1 MSTAILTFE
10 AADAR
15 WGVPLADVDEI
26 VGVSQIVHLPLAP
39 DVVAGM
45 IAVHGSPV
53 GAIDFAR
60 LTGAASHP
68 VTSAIVLNGREAALL
83 VDTLCHIVVVDDL
96 LPANGDEFPWIDGR
110 AGGAHVINTARFL
123 EAIA

>member
-1 MSTAILTFE
+1 MSTSILTFE

-15 WGVPLADVDEI
+15 WGVPLDDVAEI

-39 DVVAGM
+39 DAVAGM

-53 GAIDFAR
+53 GAVDFAR
-60 LTGAASHP
+60 LTGVEPHS

-83 VDTLCHIVVVDDL
+83 VQTLCHIVVVDAL
-96 LPANGDEFPWIDGR
+96 LPSGDGGFSWVDGR
-110 AGGAHVINTARFL
+110 AGGAHVINTARVL

>member
-15 WGVPLADVDEI
+15 WGVPLSDVAEI
-26 VGVSQIVHLPLAP
+26 VSVAEIVHLPLAP
-39 DVVAGM
+39 DAVAGM

-53 GAIDFAR
+53 GAVDFAR
-60 LTGAASHP
+60 LAGAQKHP
-68 VTSAIVLNGREAALL
+68 TTSAIVLNGREAALL
-83 VDTLCHIVVVDDL
+83 VDALCHIVVVDEL
-96 LPANGDEFPWIDGR
+96 LPASDDELPWIDGC
-110 AGGAHVINTARFL
+110 AGSAQVINTARVL

>member
-15 WGVPLADVDEI
+15 WGVPLDDADEI
-26 VGVSQIVHLPLAP
+26 VSVSQVVHLPLAP
-39 DVVAGM
+39 DAVAGM

-53 GAIDFAR
+53 GAVDFAR
-60 LTGAASHP
+60 LTGVESRSGS
-68 VTSAIVLNGREAALL
+68 SAIVLNGREAALL
-83 VDTLCHIVVVDDL
+83 VDTLCHIVVVDAL
-96 LPANGDEFPWIDGR
+96 LPSGDDEFSWVDGR
-110 AGGAHVINTARFL
+110 AGGAHVINTARVL

>member
-15 WGVPLADVDEI
+15 WGVPLADVAEI

-39 DVVAGM
+39 NAVAGM

-53 GAIDFAR
+53 GAVDFAR
-60 LTGAASHP
+60 LTGAPSHQ

-83 VDTLCHIVVVDDL
+83 VDTLCHIVVVDEL
-96 LPANGDEFPWIDGR
+96 IPAADDEFPWVDGR
-110 AGGAHVINTARFL
+110 AGGAHVINPARVL

>member
-15 WGVPLADVDEI
+15 WGVPLSAVDEI
-26 VGVSQIVHLPLAP
+26 VSVPEIVHLPLAP
-39 DVVAGM
+39 DAVAGM

-53 GAIDFAR
+53 GAVDFAK
-60 LTGAASHP
+60 LTGGTSRP
-68 VTSAIVLNGREAALL
+68 GTSAIVLNGREAALL
-83 VDTLCHIVVVDDL
+83 VDTLCHIVVVDEL
-96 LPANGDEFPWIDGR
+96 LPDSGAEFPWVDGR
-110 AGGAHVINTARFL
+110 AGGAHVINPARVL